1 MLANQEPPP
10 EETPLATAEGE
21 RLPRP
26 LSTLDEEVES
36 DVAAQLED
44 AGSDSGPGH
53 PQAPTHAGSDAAS
66 EHLPKS
72 SSTQAGSPSQ
82 AIAPPPVS
90 ILPPPSS
97 SSTGAAPVRQRQT
110 SSSFLLGGSKPRP
123 RNAVEAFILGAGGS
137 SPVSTS
143 SRASFSER
151 ELHSIE
157 DSRWVSKIPAFHVA
171 VPSYQQKAVAG
182 SRGGEYTIFRIVSSV
197 PMLSSTVA
205 NRASSG
211 GLPDDVEKE
220 DDDDPRLQYK
230 QITVERRYTHF
241 QHLHTVLR
249 TSLPLVSVPDLP
261 EKRLTGNFTKD
272 FLDVRR
278 RDLERFLRRLACHPL
293 VRSHRTFL
301 DFLGNEDEQVHATLI
316 RLRVVPGAR

>member
-1 MLANQEPPP
+1 L
-10 EETPLATAEGE
+10 
-21 RLPRP
+21 
-26 LSTLDEEVES
+26 
-36 DVAAQLED
+36 
-44 AGSDSGPGH
+44 
-53 PQAPTHAGSDAAS
+53 
-66 EHLPKS
+66 
-72 SSTQAGSPSQ
+72 
-82 AIAPPPVS
+82 
-90 ILPPPSS
+90 
-97 SSTGAAPVRQRQT
+97 
-110 SSSFLLGGSKPRP
+110 
-123 RNAVEAFILGAGGS
+123 
-137 SPVSTS
+137 

-157 DSRWVSKIPAFHVA
+157 DGRWVSKIPSFHVA

-197 PMLSSTVA
+197 PLPPSTVA
-205 NRASSG
+205 NRASAGSG
-211 GLPDDVEKE
+211 RASDNIEKE
-220 DDDDPRLQYK
+220 DDNDPELQYK

-301 DFLGNEDEQVHATLI
+301 DFLGNEDEQVRA
-316 RLRVVPGAR
+316 RLSSDLPVTPGADRQICSTRHLIAASPMHCSRLCQPSQTPFSPASRTSRIILTRLNCSMRRPRQATVSQCMSAQSRRDRAWWLCRTA